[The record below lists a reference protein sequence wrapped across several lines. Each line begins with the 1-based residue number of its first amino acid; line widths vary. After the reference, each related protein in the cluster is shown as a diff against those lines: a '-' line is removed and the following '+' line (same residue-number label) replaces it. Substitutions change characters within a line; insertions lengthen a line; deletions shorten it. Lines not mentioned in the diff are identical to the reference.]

1 MMNAL
6 RKLFGSRY
14 KQLPQDDFIRR
25 LSVSVIGEGMLHPGN
40 AYLMDWAIQ
49 RMPSGGAMLE
59 IGTYGGLS
67 TNLICYLAK
76 KHRQTHPF
84 FTCDPWVYEGFYD
97 AHGKPVDHV
106 DGRPDLLRSDYMR
119 YIRDAYIQ
127 SAKLLSAD
135 RLPHSVQ
142 ATSAAFFDKWERN
155 EEVTD
160 VFGRQVKLGGPIS
173 FAYIDGDH
181 HIDVAQN
188 DFNSVAKR
196 LLPGGLVLLDD
207 SAKGLPYGSSAMMGV
222 LTAREDFEVVGR
234 NPNYLLRKKE

>member
-1 MMNAL
+1 MKTL
-6 RKLFGSRY
+6 RRLFGSRY
-14 KQLPQDDFIRR
+14 KRIPQDDFIRR

-40 AYLMDWAIQ
+40 VYLIDWAIQ
-49 RMPSGGAMLE
+49 RMPSGGCMLE

-84 FTCDPWVYEGFYD
+84 FTCDPWIYEGFYD
-97 AHGKPVDHV
+97 ERGTLREHV
-106 DGRPDLLRSDYMR
+106 DGRPDLLRTDYMR
-119 YIRDAYIQ
+119 YIRDSYIL
-127 SAKLLSAD
+127 ATKALSGD
-135 RLPHSVQ
+135 RLPYSIQ
-142 ATSAAFFDKWERN
+142 STSAAFFDRWERN
-155 EEVTD
+155 EEVSD
-160 VFGRQVKLGGPIS
+160 VFGRRVKLGGPIS

-181 HIDVAQN
+181 SIEVARN

-222 LTAREDFEVVGR
+222 ISAREDFEVVAR
-234 NPNYLLRKKE
+234 NPNYLLRKKA